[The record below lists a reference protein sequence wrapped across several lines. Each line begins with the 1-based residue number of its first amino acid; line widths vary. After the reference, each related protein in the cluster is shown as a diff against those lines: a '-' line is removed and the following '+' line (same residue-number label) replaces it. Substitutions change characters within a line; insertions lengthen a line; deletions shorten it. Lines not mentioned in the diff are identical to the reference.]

1 MPRPCIATTLRQS
14 DRVAYVVGDCETF
27 RIPRLMSRRTIRI
40 RDAGG
45 LSGVGGT
52 SSAALPAKQSSRILA
67 RTLTRTDLAKMPH
80 LRFESIY

>member
-14 DRVAYVVGDCETF
+14 DRVAYMVGDCETV
-27 RIPRLMSRRTIRI
+27 RIPTLMSRRTICM

-45 LSGVGGT
+45 WSGVGG
-52 SSAALPAKQSSRILA
+52 SAALPAKQSSRILA